1 MNYRRVSVLA
11 AALVIALL
19 VTRAPASLL
28 GNALPPA
35 VNVTGLAGTVWK
47 GEAAYVEI
55 PLQAKPFALGRPSW
69 TLNPMGLFFGDVIR
83 LRSDWGSQTVDVSV
97 SPALN
102 GSFDVNDAQLRID
115 LGWLRQLLPFYVG
128 GQLKADLASLTF
140 TSDGRPTTANGRVVW
155 ENATWRAVGGDVS
168 LGSYAVDVTNSDAGI
183 RATIMTLKGAL
194 EVDGSVTIVGDS
206 YRVMANLSGPAA
218 RNEAFQQAIALLA
231 VPNGSGY
238 RIELSGT
245 L

>member
-1 MNYRRVSVLA
+1 VNYRRVFLLA
-11 AALVIALL
+11 AAFVIALL
-19 VTRAPASLL
+19 VSRAPASLL

-55 PLQAKPFALGRPSW
+55 PLQAKPFALGRISW

-83 LRSDWGSQTVDVSV
+83 LRSDWGSQMVDVSV

-140 TSDGRPTTANGRVVW
+140 TSDGMPTNANGRVVW

-168 LGSYAVDVTNSDAGI
+168 LGSYAVDVTTSDAGI
-183 RATIMTLKGAL
+183 RATIITLKGAL

-206 YRVMANLSGPAA
+206 YRVMANLSGPAV

>member
-55 PLQAKPFALGRPSW
+55 PLQAKPFALGRTSW

-83 LRSDWGSQTVDVSV
+83 LRSDWGSQTVDVSIR
-97 SPALN
+97 PALN

-168 LGSYAVDVTNSDAGI
+168 LGSYAVDVTTSDEGI
-183 RATIMTLKGAL
+183 RATIITLKGAL

>member
-55 PLQAKPFALGRPSW
+55 PLQAKPFALGRTSW

-83 LRSDWGSQTVDVSV
+83 LRSDWGSQTVDVSI

-140 TSDGRPTTANGRVVW
+140 TSDGMPTTANGRVVW

-168 LGSYAVDVTNSDAGI
+168 LGSYAVDVTTSDAGI
-183 RATIMTLKGAL
+183 RATIITLKGAL

>member
-55 PLQAKPFALGRPSW
+55 PLQAKPFALGRTSW

-140 TSDGRPTTANGRVVW
+140 APDGRPTTANGRVVW

-168 LGSYAVDVTNSDAGI
+168 LGSYAVDVTTSDAGI
-183 RATIMTLKGAL
+183 RATIITLKGAL

-206 YRVMANLSGPAA
+206 YRVMANLSGPAV

>member
-55 PLQAKPFALGRPSW
+55 PLQAKPFALGRISW

-83 LRSDWGSQTVDVSV
+83 LRSDWGSQMVDVSV
-97 SPALN
+97 SPALT

-140 TSDGRPTTANGRVVW
+140 TPDGRPTTANGRVVW

-168 LGSYAVDVTNSDAGI
+168 LGSYAVDVTTSDAGI
-183 RATIMTLKGAL
+183 RATIITLKGAL

>member
-1 MNYRRVSVLA
+1 VNYRRVSVLA

-55 PLQAKPFALGRPSW
+55 PLQAKPFALGRISW

-128 GQLKADLASLTF
+128 GQLKADLASLTV
-140 TSDGRPTTANGRVVW
+140 TPDGRPTTANGRVVW

-168 LGSYAVDVTNSDAGI
+168 LGSYAVDVTTSDAGI
-183 RATIMTLKGAL
+183 RATIITLKGAL

>member
-1 MNYRRVSVLA
+1 VNYRRVSVLA

-55 PLQAKPFALGRPSW
+55 PLQAKPFALGRISW

-83 LRSDWGSQTVDVSV
+83 LRSDWGSQTVDVSI

-102 GSFDVNDAQLRID
+102 GSFDVDDAQLRID

-140 TSDGRPTTANGRVVW
+140 TSDGMPTTANGRVVW

-168 LGSYAVDVTNSDAGI
+168 LGSYAVDVTTSDAGI
-183 RATIMTLKGAL
+183 RATIITLKGAL

>member
-19 VTRAPASLL
+19 VTRAPASLV

-55 PLQAKPFALGRPSW
+55 PLQAKPFALGRTSW

-168 LGSYAVDVTNSDAGI
+168 LGSYAVDVTTSDAGI
-183 RATIMTLKGAL
+183 RATIITLKGAL
-194 EVDGSVTIVGDS
+194 EVEGSVTIVGDS

>member
-19 VTRAPASLL
+19 VTRAPASLV

-47 GEAAYVEI
+47 GEAAYVEM
-55 PLQAKPFALGRPSW
+55 PLQAKPFALGRTSW
-69 TLNPMGLFFGDVIR
+69 TLNPMGLFFGAVIR
-83 LRSDWGSQTVDVSV
+83 LRSDWGSQTVDVSI

-140 TSDGRPTTANGRVVW
+140 TSDGMPTTANGRVVW

-168 LGSYAVDVTNSDAGI
+168 LGSYAVDVTTSDAGI
-183 RATIMTLKGAL
+183 RATIITLKGAL

>member
-55 PLQAKPFALGRPSW
+55 PLQAKPFALGRISW

-83 LRSDWGSQTVDVSV
+83 LRSDWGSQTVDVSI

-140 TSDGRPTTANGRVVW
+140 TSDGMPTTANGRVVW

-168 LGSYAVDVTNSDAGI
+168 LGSYAVDVTTSDAGI
-183 RATIMTLKGAL
+183 RATIITLKGAL

>member
-28 GNALPPA
+28 GNVLPPA

-55 PLQAKPFALGRPSW
+55 PLQAKPFALGRISW

-140 TSDGRPTTANGRVVW
+140 TPDGRPTAANGRVVW
-155 ENATWRAVGGDVS
+155 ENATWRALGGDVS
-168 LGSYAVDVTNSDAGI
+168 LGSYAVDVTTSDAGI
-183 RATIMTLKGAL
+183 RAAIITLKGAL

-206 YRVMANLSGPAA
+206 YRVMANLSGPAV

>member
-55 PLQAKPFALGRPSW
+55 PLQAKPFALGRTSW

-168 LGSYAVDVTNSDAGI
+168 LGSYAVDVTTSDAGI
-183 RATIMTLKGAL
+183 RATIITLKGAL
-194 EVDGSVTIVGDS
+194 EVDGSVTIVGDG

>member
-1 MNYRRVSVLA
+1 L
-11 AALVIALL
+11 
-19 VTRAPASLL
+19 
-28 GNALPPA
+28 
-35 VNVTGLAGTVWK
+35 
-47 GEAAYVEI
+47 
-55 PLQAKPFALGRPSW
+55 
-69 TLNPMGLFFGDVIR
+69 TL
-83 LRSDWGSQTVDVSV
+83 
-97 SPALN
+97 
-102 GSFDVNDAQLRID
+102 
-115 LGWLRQLLPFYVG
+115 
-128 GQLKADLASLTF
+128 
-140 TSDGRPTTANGRVVW
+140 TSDGRPTTANGRLVW

-168 LGSYAVDVTNSDAGI
+168 LGSYAVDVTTSDAGI
-183 RATIMTLKGAL
+183 RATIITLKGAL

>member
-1 MNYRRVSVLA
+1 VNYRRVSVLA

-55 PLQAKPFALGRPSW
+55 PLQAKPFALGRISW

-168 LGSYAVDVTNSDAGI
+168 LGSYAVDVTTSDAGI
-183 RATIMTLKGAL
+183 RATIITLKGAL

-206 YRVMANLSGPAA
+206 YRVMANLSGPAV

>member
-1 MNYRRVSVLA
+1 VNYRRVSVLA

-47 GEAAYVEI
+47 GEAAYLEI
-55 PLQAKPFALGRPSW
+55 PLQAKPFALGRTSW

-168 LGSYAVDVTNSDAGI
+168 LGSYAVDVTTSDAGI

>member
-1 MNYRRVSVLA
+1 MNYRRVFVLA

-47 GEAAYVEI
+47 GDAAYVEI
-55 PLQAKPFALGRPSW
+55 PLQAKPFALGRTSW

-83 LRSDWGSQTVDVSV
+83 LRSDWGSQTVDVSI

-140 TSDGRPTTANGRVVW
+140 TSDGMPTTANGRVVW

-168 LGSYAVDVTNSDAGI
+168 LGSYAVDVTTSDAGI
-183 RATIMTLKGAL
+183 RATIITLKGAL

>member
-55 PLQAKPFALGRPSW
+55 PLQAKPFALGRISW

-83 LRSDWGSQTVDVSV
+83 LRSDWGSQTVDVSI

-140 TSDGRPTTANGRVVW
+140 TSDGMPTTANGRVVW

-183 RATIMTLKGAL
+183 RATIITLKGAL

-206 YRVMANLSGPAA
+206 YRVMANLSGPAV

>member
-47 GEAAYVEI
+47 GEAAYVEM
-55 PLQAKPFALGRPSW
+55 PLQAKPFALGRTSW

-83 LRSDWGSQTVDVSV
+83 LRSDWGSQTVDVSI

-140 TSDGRPTTANGRVVW
+140 TSDGMPTTANGRVVW
-155 ENATWRAVGGDVS
+155 ENATWRALGGDVS
-168 LGSYAVDVTNSDAGI
+168 LGSYAVDVTTSDAGI
-183 RATIMTLKGAL
+183 RAAIITLKGAL

>member
-1 MNYRRVSVLA
+1 VNYRRVSVLA

-47 GEAAYVEI
+47 GEAAYVEM
-55 PLQAKPFALGRPSW
+55 PLQAKPFALGRTSW

-168 LGSYAVDVTNSDAGI
+168 LGSYAVDVTTSDAGI
-183 RATIMTLKGAL
+183 RATIITLKGAL

>member
-11 AALVIALL
+11 AVLVIALL
-19 VTRAPASLL
+19 VIRAPASLL

-47 GEAAYVEI
+47 GEAAYVVI
-55 PLQAKPFALGRPSW
+55 PLQAKPFALGRISW

-168 LGSYAVDVTNSDAGI
+168 LGSYAVDVTTSDAGI
-183 RATIMTLKGAL
+183 RATIITLKGAL

-206 YRVMANLSGPAA
+206 YRVMANLSGPAV

-231 VPNGSGY
+231 VLNGSGY

>member
-1 MNYRRVSVLA
+1 VNYRRVSVLA

-55 PLQAKPFALGRPSW
+55 PLQAKPFALGRISW

-128 GQLKADLASLTF
+128 GQLKADLASLTV
-140 TSDGRPTTANGRVVW
+140 TPDGRPATANGRVVW

-168 LGSYAVDVTNSDAGI
+168 LGSYAVDVTTSDAVI

-206 YRVMANLSGPAA
+206 YRVMANLSGPAV

>member
-47 GEAAYVEI
+47 GDAAYVEI
-55 PLQAKPFALGRPSW
+55 PLQAKPFALGRTSW

-140 TSDGRPTTANGRVVW
+140 TSDGMPTTANGRVVW

-168 LGSYAVDVTNSDAGI
+168 LGSYAVDVTTSDAGI
-183 RATIMTLKGAL
+183 RATIITLKGAL

-206 YRVMANLSGPAA
+206 YRVMANLSGPAV

>member
-47 GEAAYVEI
+47 GEAAYVEM
-55 PLQAKPFALGRPSW
+55 PLQAKPFALGRTSW

-83 LRSDWGSQTVDVSV
+83 LRSDWGSQTVDVSI

-102 GSFDVNDAQLRID
+102 GSFDVDDAQLRID

-140 TSDGRPTTANGRVVW
+140 TSDGMPTTANGRVVW

-168 LGSYAVDVTNSDAGI
+168 LGSYAVDVTTSDAGI
-183 RATIMTLKGAL
+183 RATIITLKGAL

>member
-47 GEAAYVEI
+47 GEAAYLEI
-55 PLQAKPFALGRPSW
+55 PLQAKPFALGRTSW

-168 LGSYAVDVTNSDAGI
+168 LGSYAVDVTTSDAGI
-183 RATIMTLKGAL
+183 RATIITLKGAL

>member
-47 GEAAYVEI
+47 GEAAYVEM
-55 PLQAKPFALGRPSW
+55 PLQAKPFALGRTSW

-168 LGSYAVDVTNSDAGI
+168 LGSYAVDVTTSDAGI
-183 RATIMTLKGAL
+183 RATIITLKGAL

>member
-55 PLQAKPFALGRPSW
+55 PLQAKPFALGRISW

-83 LRSDWGSQTVDVSV
+83 LRSDWGSQMVDVSV
-97 SPALN
+97 SPALT

-140 TSDGRPTTANGRVVW
+140 TPDGRPTTANGRVVW
-155 ENATWRAVGGDVS
+155 ENATWRALGGDVS
-168 LGSYAVDVTNSDAGI
+168 LGSYAVDVTTSDAGI
-183 RATIMTLKGAL
+183 RATIITLKGAL